1 MESKSFYTFSESM
14 KKEENFLTASM
25 EDYLEM
31 IFRLCLDTGFTRIHT
46 LSQALNVQPPST
58 TKMMQ
63 HLSNLQLVKYE
74 RYGVVILTD
83 KGKELGAKL
92 LKRHD
97 VIENFMRLIG
107 VSENKQLEE
116 TEKIEHMLSDETV
129 QCFENYVQYMTQNPN
144 LLDDYKAFQENQKNR
159 ST

>member
-1 MESKSFYTFSESM
+1 
-14 KKEENFLTASM
+14 
-25 EDYLEM
+25 
-31 IFRLCLDTGFTRIHT
+31 
-46 LSQALNVQPPST
+46 LNVQPPST

-74 RYGVVILTD
+74 RYGVITLTD

-97 VIENFMRLIG
+97 VVESFMRLIG
-107 VSENKQLEE
+107 VRENRQLEE
-116 TEKIEHMLSDETV
+116 TEKIEHMLSNETV
-129 QCFENYVQYMTQNPN
+129 QCFEIYVEYMTQHPEI
-144 LLDDYKAFQENQKNR
+144 LKDYKAFQESRKEK

>member
-1 MESKSFYTFSESM
+1 MESKNFHTFSESM

-31 IFRLCLDTGFTRIHT
+31 IFRLCRDTGFTRIHT

-74 RYGVVILTD
+74 KYGVVILTD

-92 LKRHD
+92 LRRHE
-97 VIENFMRLIG
+97 VIESFMRLIG
-107 VSENKQLEE
+107 VSENNQLEE

-129 QCFENYVQYMTQNPN
+129 QCFQNYVQYMTQNPN
-144 LLDDYKAFQENQKNR
+144 LLDDYKAFQEKSFR
-159 ST
+159 IPE

>member
-1 MESKSFYTFSESM
+1 MENKGFFTFSESM

-31 IFRLCLDTGFTRIHT
+31 IYRLCHDTGFTRIHT

-63 HLSNLQLVKYE
+63 HLSGLQLVKYE
-74 RYGVVILTD
+74 KYGVITLTD

-97 VIENFMRLIG
+97 VVENFMRLIG

-129 QCFENYVQYMTQNPN
+129 KCFENFVQYMTRHPN
-144 LLDDYKAFQENQKNR
+144 LLDDYKAFQKNLKNS